1 MDVNLPEQNLKETAP
16 TDTALAKAII
26 GDMIEPIAE
35 LDSVQ
40 VERLSPIALAYIGDA
55 VYELY
60 IRISLLMPP
69 KRMANYHNQ
78 VVAQV
83 RAESQAIC
91 LQTIEPY
98 LTDLEKDILRRGRNA
113 CIGKSRRLS
122 LQVYQ
127 QATSLETLIGYLHLT
142 NPQRLSE
149 LFAKLRS
156 VSFKKN

>member
-1 MDVNLPEQNLKETAP
+1 MDVNLSEQNFQENTP
-16 TDTALAKAII
+16 TDTALAKAKISA
-26 GDMIEPIAE
+26 MIEPIATLE
-35 LDSVQ
+35 LAQ
-40 VERLSPIALAYIGDA
+40 VEQLSPTALAYIGDA

-69 KRMANYHNQ
+69 KRMANYHSQ

-98 LTDLEKDILRRGRNA
+98 LTEQEKDILRRGRNA
-113 CIGKSRRLS
+113 CMGKPRRLS
-122 LQVYQ
+122 LRVYQ

-142 NPQRLSE
+142 NPQRLNE
-149 LFAKLRS
+149 LFAKSNS
-156 VSFKKN
+156 VSSKK

>member
-1 MDVNLPEQNLKETAP
+1 MDVNLPEPNSREKTP
-16 TDTALAKAII
+16 TDTALATAKIGAIV
-26 GDMIEPIAE
+26 EPIAALE
-35 LDSVQ
+35 LAQ
-40 VERLSPIALAYIGDA
+40 VEQLSPLALAYIGDA

-69 KRMANYHNQ
+69 KRMANYHSQ

-98 LTDLEKDILRRGRNA
+98 LTEQEKDILRRGRNA
-113 CIGKSRRLS
+113 CIGKPRRLS
-122 LQVYQ
+122 LRVYQ

-149 LFAKLRS
+149 LFAYLPS
-156 VSFKKN
+156 VS

>member
-1 MDVNLPEQNLKETAP
+1 MDVNLPEPNCRENTP
-16 TDTALAKAII
+16 TDTALATAKIGAIV
-26 GDMIEPIAE
+26 EPIAALE
-35 LDSVQ
+35 LAQ
-40 VERLSPIALAYIGDA
+40 VEQLSPLALAYIGDA

-69 KRMANYHNQ
+69 KRMANYHSQ

-98 LTDLEKDILRRGRNA
+98 LTEQEKDILRRGRNA
-113 CIGKSRRLS
+113 CIGKPRRLS
-122 LQVYQ
+122 LRVYQ

-149 LFAKLRS
+149 LFAYLPS
-156 VSFKKN
+156 VS

>member
-1 MDVNLPEQNLKETAP
+1 MDVNLPEQNPQEKTP
-16 TDTALAKAII
+16 TDAALAKAKI
-26 GDMIEPIAE
+26 GAIVESIATLE
-35 LDSVQ
+35 LAQ
-40 VERLSPIALAYIGDA
+40 VEQLSPIALAYIGDA

-60 IRISLLMPP
+60 IRVSLLMPP
-69 KRMANYHNQ
+69 KRMANYHSQ

-98 LTDLEKDILRRGRNA
+98 LTEQEKDILRRGRNA
-113 CIGKSRRLS
+113 CIGKPRRLS
-122 LQVYQ
+122 LRVYQ

-149 LFAKLRS
+149 LFAQLPS
-156 VSFKKN
+156 VS